1 MIKLFQSKQNVGS
14 AQVGEEFHFKT
25 VWNIHF
31 AVVNFD
37 MISKPIIYT
46 QLLGSADF
54 DASDMNKQLSIIA
67 SVTQGSNPVLNAK
80 VE

>member
-1 MIKLFQSKQNVGS
+1 MKYTLCLLQ
-14 AQVGEEFHFKT
+14 
-25 VWNIHF
+25 
-31 AVVNFD
+31 VVNFD
-37 MISKPIIYT
+37 MISKPITNT

>member
-1 MIKLFQSKQNVGS
+1 
-14 AQVGEEFHFKT
+14 
-25 VWNIHF
+25 
-31 AVVNFD
+31 
-37 MISKPIIYT
+37 MISKPITNT